1 MSDNISFS
9 SNRNSIQKF
18 KIVLVGD
25 QNVGKSSII
34 ARYIRNEF
42 DPTKN
47 VNLIAISPP
56 LVSTLSAKTS
66 LLLAR
71 LSDCSYGTQPVSNA
85 SKVWSPATSKMH
97 TWHWSSLI
105 WPVKISRSR
114 YQFCRE
120 HPEVDWLCQRSR
132 QEGHKNLCHRQQVWS
147 IIRNFERDT
156 QKCTWNRWKTGRTLP
171 GGVSEIWLQHLG
183 PI

>member
-47 VNLIAISPP
+47 VDLVTISQP
-56 LVSTLSAKTS
+56 LELTLSAKTS
-66 LLLAR
+66 Q
-71 LSDCSYGTQPVSNA
+71 QPA
-85 SKVWSPATSKMH
+85 K
-97 TWHWSSLI
+97 
-105 WPVKISRSR
+105 
-114 YQFCRE
+114 
-120 HPEVDWLCQRSR
+120 
-132 QEGHKNLCHRQQVWS
+132 
-147 IIRNFERDT
+147 
-156 QKCTWNRWKTGRTLP
+156 
-171 GGVSEIWLQHLG
+171 
-183 PI
+183 

>member
-47 VNLIAISPP
+47 VDLVTISRP
-56 LVSTLSAKTS
+56 LGSTSSAKTS
-66 LLLAR
+66 
-71 LSDCSYGTQPVSNA
+71 
-85 SKVWSPATSKMH
+85 
-97 TWHWSSLI
+97 
-105 WPVKISRSR
+105 
-114 YQFCRE
+114 
-120 HPEVDWLCQRSR
+120 
-132 QEGHKNLCHRQQVWS
+132 QQ
-147 IIRNFERDT
+147 
-156 QKCTWNRWKTGRTLP
+156 QAK
-171 GGVSEIWLQHLG
+171 
-183 PI
+183 